1 MCFFDFFKP
10 KKKAKS
16 TFVHEVDAKDDYQL
30 PVLSRASIQMTADLL
45 QRQQDEQLQKKYGI
59 CAEKE
64 GHFV

>member
-10 KKKAKS
+10 KRKAKP
-16 TFVHEVDAKDDYQL
+16 TFLHEAEANDDYRL

-45 QRQQDEQLQKKYGI
+45 QRQQDEQLQRKYGI
-59 CAEKE
+59 CTVKE